1 MSISEYIAADSRYKD
16 PDVRVCV
23 CVCAY
28 HYVTLPPFLP
38 QTKSTYTLDA
48 RSEFAASLP
57 LMMQHEESITGRP
70 SLAIACMYMHMYI
83 HVHNTYE

>member
-23 CVCAY
+23 CVC
-28 HYVTLPPFLP
+28 LSLCNSPFLP
-38 QTKSTYTLDA
+38 SSLTQTKSTYTLDA

-57 LMMQHEESITGRP
+57 LMMHHEESITGRP
-70 SLAIACMYMHMYI
+70 SLAIA
-83 HVHNTYE
+83 